1 MSSCPHPAARRQA
14 DDRLCHRVDVQPHVR
29 PATRRGDRRRP
40 AEAIAELGEALRTM
54 LAG

>member
-1 MSSCPHPAARRQA
+1 LSAPRRKTPGGTTA
-14 DDRLCHRVDVQPHVR
+14 Y
-29 PATRRGDRRRP
+29 ATASMFSRTYARRP